1 MGMAVGPKGG
11 QSANMNVTPL
21 IDVLLVLLIIF
32 MVITPLTPKGLE
44 ALVPQPPPPN
54 QKQPPPTPDR
64 TIVVQ
69 LIDHGAGNPPGLK
82 INQDEATWETLQ
94 GRLED
99 IFKTRAEKVMFV
111 KGDDNVPF
119 ADVASVIDIAHSA
132 GVDKVGLITAKI
144 EAGG

>member
-1 MGMAVGPKGG
+1 MGMAVGPSGG
-11 QSANMNVTPL
+11 QSANINVTPL

-32 MVITPLTPKGLE
+32 MVITPLTPKGLD

-54 QKQPPPTPDR
+54 QKPTNAPDR

-69 LIDHGAGNPPGLK
+69 LIDRGAGQAPGVK
-82 INQDEATWETLQ
+82 INQDDETWDGLQ
-94 GRLED
+94 GRLTD

-111 KGDDNVPF
+111 KGDDNIPF
-119 ADVASVIDIAHSA
+119 FDVANVIDIAHAS

-144 EAGG
+144 EAGQ

>member
-1 MGMAVGPKGG
+1 MGMAVGPSGG
-11 QSANMNVTPL
+11 QSANINVTPL

-32 MVITPLTPKGLE
+32 MVITPLTPKGLD

-54 QKQPPPTPDR
+54 APKNDTPDR

-69 LIDHGAGNPPGLK
+69 LIDRGSGQEPALK
-82 INQDEATWETLQ
+82 INQEDVTWDSLQ
-94 GRLED
+94 GRLTD
-99 IFKTRAEKVMFV
+99 IYKTRAQRVMFV
-111 KGDDNVPF
+111 KADDNVPF
-119 ADVASVIDIAHSA
+119 ADVANVIDIAHSA

>member
-1 MGMAVGPKGG
+1 MGMAIGGKGG
-11 QSANMNVTPL
+11 QTCEINVTPM

-32 MVITPLTPKGLE
+32 MVITPVVPKGLD

-54 QKQPPPTPDR
+54 QPKNTQPDR

-69 LIDHGAGNPPGLK
+69 VIDKGPGQQPGVK
-82 INQDEATWETLQ
+82 INQDDVTWDTLQ
-94 GRLED
+94 GKLTD

-111 KGDDNVPF
+111 KGDDNIPF
-119 ADVASVIDIAHSA
+119 ADVANVIDIAHAS

-144 EAGG
+144 ESGG

>member
-1 MGMAVGPKGG
+1 MAMAMSGGKGG
-11 QSANMNVTPL
+11 QSCEMNVTPL

-32 MVITPLTPKGLE
+32 MVITPVVPKGLD

-54 QKQPPPTPDR
+54 QPKNTQPDR

-69 LIDHGAGNPPGLK
+69 VIDRGPGQEPGVK
-82 INQDEATWETLQ
+82 INQDDVTWDTLQ
-94 GRLED
+94 GKLTD

-111 KGDDNVPF
+111 KGDDNIPF
-119 ADVASVIDIAHSA
+119 ADVANVIDIAHAS

-144 EAGG
+144 EAGS

>member
-1 MGMAVGPKGG
+1 MGMAVGPSGG
-11 QSANMNVTPL
+11 QSANINVTPL

-32 MVITPLTPKGLE
+32 MVITPLTPKGLD

-54 QKQPPPTPDR
+54 QKQPPPSDR

-69 LIDHGAGNPPGLK
+69 LIDRGAGNPPAVK
-82 INQDEATWETLQ
+82 INQDDATWETLQ
-94 GRLED
+94 GKLEE

-119 ADVASVIDIAHSA
+119 ADVANVIDIAHSA
-132 GVDKVGLITAKI
+132 GVDKVGLITDKI